1 MIPNPCLLAPGKNRV
16 LVEHRADSLVKA
28 LKRVV
33 NHTKEVHRIEE
44 ILTHKNN
51 LKKDKVL
58 DHKLKQT
65 PPQNGLF
72 ERKVMLL
79 FQ

>member
-1 MIPNPCLLAPGKNRV
+1 MIPNLCLLAPGKKIV
-16 LVEHRADSLVKA
+16 LVEHRADSIVQA
-28 LKRVV
+28 FKRVV

-44 ILTHKNN
+44 ILNHKNN

-65 PPQNGLF
+65 P
-72 ERKVMLL
+72 
-79 FQ
+79 